1 MNHIAQP
8 LIRKLENFSTL
19 NAEEKQ
25 ALWNA
30 VTDLR
35 HFSAHE
41 DLIRENDVTGGVNLL
56 VEGFA
61 CRYKILPDGRRQI
74 VAYLV
79 PGDMCDLRVFILKR
93 MDHAI
98 ATLTAATV
106 AMLSRESV
114 LLLTE
119 KFPGLTRALW
129 WATLVDEAVTR
140 EWVVNVGQ
148 RTAIERMAHLFC
160 ELFVRL
166 QAVNLTRGNQCDL
179 PVTQAEL
186 ADTLALSSV
195 HVNRTLKE
203 LRREGLVTVSGRTL
217 VIHNF
222 EALQTLAM
230 FTPNYL
236 HLSRPPTLLTG
247 TDDAV
252 RG

>member
-19 NAEEKQ
+19 SAEEKQ

-35 HFSAHE
+35 HFAAHE

-114 LLLTE
+114 LYLTE

-166 QAVNLTRGNQCDL
+166 QAVGLTRGNQCDL

-222 EALQTLAM
+222 EVLQTLAM

-236 HLSRPPTLLTG
+236 HLARPPASLTG
-247 TDDAV
+247 TDNAL